1 MCDPACTCGCNSIA
15 TGPTSA
21 RVANPLPH
29 GLTRKMA
36 DPEAAKLCTQI
47 VRSHFGPLTAVRD
60 YAIVVYS
67 RTLTCNAQQTIASA
81 LLIRGRLNLGQ
92 IVQFTSLK
100 PRTVRAAVIVLFQQN
115 LLWRSSAD
123 EEKEVLEFNVDE
135 CLTRLRFGRY
145 VWWAE
150 KKCGPLVS
158 LPTFHGLPLIELPL
172 GWRDCSVSVG
182 SRKIEAARYLSV
194 VTEVHPKF
202 V

>member
-1 MCDPACTCGCNSIA
+1 
-15 TGPTSA
+15 
-21 RVANPLPH
+21 
-29 GLTRKMA
+29 MA

-47 VRSHFGPLTAVRD
+47 VCSHFGPLTAVRD
-60 YAIVVYS
+60 YNMATYP
-67 RTLTCNAQQTIASA
+67 RTPSCNVRQTVASA
-81 LLIRGRLNLGQ
+81 LLTRGRLKLGQ

-100 PRTVRAAVIVLFQQN
+100 PRTTRAAVIVLFQQN

-158 LPTFHGLPLIELPL
+158 FQIVHGLPL
-172 GWRDCSVSVG
+172 D
-182 SRKIEAARYLSV
+182 
-194 VTEVHPKF
+194 
-202 V
+202 